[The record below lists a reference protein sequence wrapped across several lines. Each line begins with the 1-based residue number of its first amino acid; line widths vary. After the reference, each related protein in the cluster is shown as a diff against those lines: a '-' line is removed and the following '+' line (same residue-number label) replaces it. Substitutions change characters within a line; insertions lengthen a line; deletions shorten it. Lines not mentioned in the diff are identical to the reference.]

1 MLYAADLHLHSKY
14 SSAVSKDMTVETI
27 AAQARRKGI
36 DLLVSGDCLQPQWL
50 WELEQRLVP
59 AEPGWFKLSP
69 ETEATLA
76 RDFPPLPEGDPRWV
90 LGTEVSCAPT
100 GTPRLGGIH
109 HLLYFPSF
117 DSVRR
122 FSKRVERY
130 GDLWE
135 GRPELRLTSLQL
147 LELVREHGDHCH
159 MVPAHVMNPYF
170 SCLGSNE
177 KHGTLEEIFG
187 GATAGLL
194 AVETGLTSVPTMC
207 RRIPCLHPFTL
218 FSNSDAHSPDNIGR
232 ECTLLD
238 ITPDYHSLFAALR
251 AGLKEEILGTLKY
264 PLFRTRYY
272 LNRCAP
278 CAESFEGRT
287 CPKCGGRLITGSRD
301 YLEKI
306 AASPVSGSVRKDP
319 PHRQLLPL
327 KELLAD
333 FLGTSD
339 DTQEVARYH
348 DRLLAKVGHERHI
361 LTAAGYD
368 TLARES
374 APPIAKAILEQ
385 READTEFFKP
395 KSKEPKQSDSQMS
408 LF

>member
-1 MLYAADLHLHSKY
+1 MRYAADLHLHSRY
-14 SSAVSKDMTVETI
+14 SSAVSKDMTLETI
-27 AAQARRKGI
+27 AVQARRKGI

-69 ETEATLA
+69 ETEAAVSRNLSPSP
-76 RDFPPLPEGDPRWV
+76 RGDLRWV
-90 LGTEVSCAPT
+90 LGTEVSCAPP

-117 DSVRR
+117 DSARR
-122 FSKRVERY
+122 FSKQVERY

-147 LELVREHGDHCH
+147 LELVLEHGDHCH
-159 MVPAHVMNPYF
+159 MAPAHVMNPYF

-177 KHGTLEEIFG
+177 RHADLEEIFG
-187 GATAGLL
+187 AGAADLL

-207 RRIPCLHPFTL
+207 RRISSLDRHSL
-218 FSNSDAHSPDNIGR
+218 FSNSDAHSPENIGR

-238 ITPDYHSLFAALR
+238 ITPGYHSLFAALR
-251 AGLKEEILGTLKY
+251 AGLREEILGTLKY
-264 PLFRTRYY
+264 PLLRTRYY
-272 LNRCAP
+272 LNRCTA
-278 CAESFEGRT
+278 CAKSFEGPA
-287 CPKCGGRLITGSRD
+287 CPKCGSRLITGSRD

-306 AASPVSGSVRKDP
+306 ATRPGSGGGRKDP

-327 KELLAD
+327 KKLLAD

-339 DTQEVARYH
+339 DTQEVARYYE
-348 DRLLAKVGHERHI
+348 RLLAKVGHERHV
-361 LTAAGYD
+361 LTEAGYD
-368 TLARES
+368 VLAGES

-385 READTEFFKP
+385 READPDFFKP
-395 KSKEPKQSDSQMS
+395 RNKAAEKADSQMS